1 MNEIKINDELVNE
14 LGKDFKNVMTKFG
27 YDWDECYFSYSTPSE
42 SQQSW
47 QDTYRK
53 ARTLNFIGKSIE
65 ESMED
70 EDRDRLTDGIKK
82 LFLEIKEQTGT
93 APKVGVLSTTVGG
106 QSTFRYNL
114 ENDGYLDITF
124 NFVGLKCSYFTREEI
139 DPPDFV
145 LEDLKERHIW
155 EKLLEGKPTFE
166 ITFCNKSYD
175 LARIK
180 NHSELFEEAIQKELT
195 ERYIGKIVG
204 ISCQDAEDGNYYEYL
219 KVGVID
225 LDMGVEKISQI
236 LKDLKTPKGTTLK
249 QIHPVAVE
257 YALDLK
263 EKSELFFE
271 ESNLLLN
278 SLVVESIKC
287 SPKSWNEGKL
297 TINFDGEMV
306 LYKLKNKK
314 SNKKAEIS
322 AALRQLCEDFCVLM
336 WANDNQWR
344 EAEISFTRKNGEINF
359 NVSFNYDEPSA
370 SPAEEDKPWWKF
382 W

>member
-14 LGKDFKNVMTKFG
+14 LGRDLKDVINKIDQG
-27 YDWDECYFSYSTPSE
+27 WDECYFSYSTPSE
-42 SQQSW
+42 GQQSW
-47 QDTYRK
+47 QTTHRK
-53 ARTLNFIGKSIE
+53 DRELNFVSE
-65 ESMED
+65 FLED
-70 EDRDRLTDGIKK
+70 IDQDRLTDGIKK

-93 APKVGVLSTTVGG
+93 APKVGVLSTTIDG
-106 QSTFRYNL
+106 QSKLRYDL
-114 ENDGYLDITF
+114 ENASYLDITF
-124 NFVGLKCSYFTREEI
+124 NFVGLKRSYFTREEI

-145 LEDLKERHIW
+145 LEDLKERHKW
-155 EKLLEGKPTFE
+155 EKLLEGKPTLE

-175 LARIK
+175 HARIK
-180 NHSELFEEAIQKELT
+180 NHSELFEETVQKELT
-195 ERYIGKIVG
+195 EHYAGKIVG
-204 ISCQDAEDGNYYEYL
+204 ISYQDAEDGNYYEYL

-236 LKDLKTPKGTTLK
+236 LKDLKAPKGTTLK

-257 YALDLK
+257 YELDLK

-278 SLVVESIKC
+278 SLVVESIRC
-287 SPKSWNEGKL
+287 SPTSWNEGKL

-322 AALRQLCEDFCVLM
+322 PALRQLCEDFCVLM

-344 EAEISFTRKNGEINF
+344 EAEISFTRKNGEVNF
-359 NVSFNYDEPSA
+359 KVNFNYDKPSA